1 MGINDFLIKKSIQS
15 QGKVPEMFVNAL
27 KKDMK
32 EYIKKQGRTPSID
45 EVVAEFDKNPFI
57 MSMAGKYLGMDSTK
71 IRELV
76 TEVLNGN

>member
-1 MGINDFLIKKSIQS
+1 MGINDFIIKKNIQA
-15 QGKVPEMFVNAL
+15 QNKIPEMFINAL

-32 EYIKKQGRTPSID
+32 EYIKKQGRTPSVD

-57 MSMAGKYLGMDSTK
+57 MSMAGKYLKMDSAK

-76 TEVLNGN
+76 TEILDGN